1 MGGPASLRFL
11 QNISMIKKSFFFLC
25 LSAMLSSGQL
35 FAQQPLWQLQSD
47 SGLTLSVFS
56 QLEPIE
62 INRIHSWELLI
73 NDADGRPVTESTIAV
88 EGGMPEHDHGLPT
101 SPRVTAEIVPGR
113 YLLEGV
119 RFHMQ
124 GLWHMVF
131 TIDTGDAIEELTL
144 DFDL

>member
-1 MGGPASLRFL
+1 
-11 QNISMIKKSFFFLC
+11 MIKKSIFFLC
-25 LSAMLSSGQL
+25 LWAALSSSQL
-35 FAQQPLWQLQSD
+35 LAQQPLWQLQSD
-47 SGLTLSVFS
+47 SGLTLSLFS
-56 QLEPIE
+56 QLKPIE

-73 NDADGRPVTESTIAV
+73 RDSADNPVTAATIEV

-101 SPRVTAEIVPGR
+101 SPRVTSEIEAGR

-124 GLWHMVF
+124 GLWQIIF
-131 TIDTGDAIEELTL
+131 TIDTGDAVEELTL